1 MEITIWD
8 LDPNRIA
15 DINKNLRMALKDV
28 GIRASIVIMS
38 EPPLI
43 SRMNLTHRVPL
54 LEIDGNYWSLPPG
67 EPITR
72 HACIRL
78 LKQLSGRED
87 SR

>member
-15 DINKNLRMALKDV
+15 DINRNLRMALKDE
-28 GIRASIVIMS
+28 GIKATIVIMS

-54 LEIDGNYWSLPPG
+54 LEIGGNYWSLPPG
-67 EPITR
+67 APITR

-78 LKQLSGRED
+78 LQQLS
-87 SR
+87 SRDGSQ